1 MTPKPRNEM
10 VMMPN
15 LQILFFILSIELW
28 THDYTSTEQPTF

>member
-1 MTPKPRNEM
+1 MIPKSWNEM
-10 VMMPN
+10 VMMSN

>member
-15 LQILFFILSIELW
+15 LYILFFILSIELW